1 VPTLDPGLAVLA
13 REEADVVPD
22 LGERDV
28 GYNLRNLRVESEG
41 GEYVAHACYGRVGN
55 GKEGGWFRGEYIYA
69 PSGREYEGQLSGV
82 FWGERKKGRSR
93 SMMEWA
99 CVNRA

>member
-1 VPTLDPGLAVLA
+1 MPTLDPGLAVLT

-28 GYNLRNLRVESEG
+28 GYNLRNLRVESKS
-41 GEYVAHACYGRVGN
+41 GEYVAHACHGRVWN
-55 GKEGGWFRGEYIYA
+55 GKEGEWLGGEYIYA
-69 PSGREYEGQLSGV
+69 PSGREYEGQPSDV
-82 FWGERKKGRSR
+82 FRRKGKKGRSR
-93 SMMEWA
+93 RMMEWA

>member
-1 VPTLDPGLAVLA
+1 MPARDPRLAVLA

-22 LGERDV
+22 LRERDV
-28 GYNLRNLRVESEG
+28 GYNLCNFRAESET
-41 GEYVAHACYGRVGN
+41 GEYVAHACYGGLWN
-55 GKEGGWFRGEYIYA
+55 WKSFPGEYIYA
-69 PSGREYEGQLSGV
+69 PSGWEYEGQLFGV
-82 FWGERKKGRSR
+82 CRREGKKGRSG

>member
-1 VPTLDPGLAVLA
+1 MPAHDPRLAVLT

-22 LGERDV
+22 LRERDV
-28 GYNLRNLRVESEG
+28 GYNLRNFRAESET
-41 GEYVAHACYGRVGN
+41 GEYVAHACYGRLWN
-55 GKEGGWFRGEYIYA
+55 GKWFPREHIYA
-69 PSGREYEGQLSGV
+69 PSGWEYKGQLSGV
-82 FWGERKKGRSR
+82 FRREGKKGRSG